1 MTLSRQIKCYASEDI
16 GDVINSA
23 NAALGTNMKV
33 KSIKFD
39 KPDFIIDEDVDED
52 APELIVTATATISEN
67 NKSFNFSWEYMVDG
81 DSIYVQSDNDEL
93 TEDLINRYREDCNV
107 TASTTARK
115 QPIMAA
121 GEDDFDELSD
131 DMVEDDDTFE
141 DSIDDLADQVDDLQD
156 TVDDVNEDDPKIE
169 ADNNISNH
177 YIAECDNC
185 HGIFISAVVESDQ
198 AVKSITGTCP
208 LCEKDTEQLLK
219 WVIKDVSDGEQ

>member
-1 MTLSRQIKCYASEDI
+1 MTLSRQIKYYASEDI
-16 GDVINSA
+16 GDVVNSA

-39 KPDFIIDEDVDED
+39 KPDIIIDED
-52 APELIVTATATISEN
+52 APELIVTATANISEN

-93 TEDLINRYREDCNV
+93 AEDLIDRYRESRNV
-107 TASTTARK
+107 NASTVSLK

-141 DSIDDLADQVDDLQD
+141 DSIDDLADQVDNLQD

-169 ADNNISNH
+169 TDNNISNH

-198 AVKSITGTCP
+198 EVKSITGTCP